1 MEVVAIPMKLFC
13 PPPPPPLLVW
23 PSLQQF
29 SQQYTDLETAEP
41 VTICLFSSGIWN
53 WVSNNVL
60 PYVVDWLFVLILG
73 ILMAVL
79 SFIIDYIIEKI
90 GEGV

>member
-1 MEVVAIPMKLFC
+1 
-13 PPPPPPLLVW
+13 
-23 PSLQQF
+23 
-29 SQQYTDLETAEP
+29 
-41 VTICLFSSGIWN
+41 
-53 WVSNNVL
+53 VSNNVL